1 MAPSPTPLVIASGNA
16 GKIRE
21 FAALLAEL
29 PLEIRSQPEGLE
41 VEETGSTFAENARL
55 KATAVALASGCWAL
69 ADDSG
74 LAVAAL
80 AGAPGV
86 HSARYATSDPERIA
100 RLLRELE
107 AATSTSVGAAATSAF
122 TFSTAATTA
131 APETTAITTVPA
143 AIPPLASL
151 STAAGMGERPWDP
164 SKAGELDR
172 VTADQPPADPPV
184 AAPIIPDRS
193 ACFTAA
199 LAVAD
204 PSGVIRL
211 EVEGHCPG
219 VILEAPRGAGGFGYD
234 PVFLVPELGQT
245 FAEMDKATKGRIGH
259 RGRAFALLEP
269 GLRQL
274 LT

>member
-1 MAPSPTPLVIASGNA
+1 VIASGNA

-21 FAALLAEL
+21 FAALLADL
-29 PLEIRSQPEGLE
+29 PLEIRAQPEGLE
-41 VEETGSTFAENARL
+41 VEETGATFAENARL

-86 HSARYATSDPERIA
+86 HSARYAPTDAERIA

-107 AATSTSVGAAATSAF
+107 TAQHDHAVQGLEAGVLSTTVLS
-122 TFSTAATTA
+122 AATT
-131 APETTAITTVPA
+131 PLTVPR
-143 AIPPLASL
+143 LES
-151 STAAGMGERPWDP
+151 G
-164 SKAGELDR
+164 
-172 VTADQPPADPPV
+172 
-184 AAPIIPDRS
+184 DRS
-193 ACFTAA
+193 ARFTAA
-199 LAVAD
+199 LALAD
-204 PSGVIRL
+204 PSGAIRL

-274 LT
+274 LA

>member
-1 MAPSPTPLVIASGNA
+1 MASGSPSLPLVIASGNA

-29 PLEIRSQPEGLE
+29 PLEIRPQPEGLE

-86 HSARYATSDPERIA
+86 HSARYAASDPERIA

-107 AATSTSVGAAATSAF
+107 AAV
-122 TFSTAATTA
+122 TTA
-131 APETTAITTVPA
+131 AAAMPGARPRLPSRAPERDQGPA
-143 AIPPLASL
+143 EACP
-151 STAAGMGERPWDP
+151 
-164 SKAGELDR
+164 
-172 VTADQPPADPPV
+172 ADQPSTDRV
-184 AAPIIPDRS
+184 SGDRS
-193 ACFTAA
+193 ARFTAA
-199 LAVAD
+199 LALAD
-204 PSGVIRL
+204 PSGAIRL

-234 PVFLVPELGQT
+234 PVFLVPELGLT
-245 FAEMDKATKGRIGH
+245 FAEMDKVTKARIGH

-274 LT
+274 LA

>member
-1 MAPSPTPLVIASGNA
+1 MARSPTPLVIASGNA

-21 FAALLAEL
+21 FAALLADL
-29 PLEIRSQPEGLE
+29 PLEIRAQPEGLE
-41 VEETGSTFAENARL
+41 VDETGATFAENARL

-80 AGAPGV
+80 GGEPGV
-86 HSARYATSDPERIA
+86 HSARYAASDAERIA

-107 AATSTSVGAAATSAF
+107 AALRDPFPPGDDPL
-122 TFSTAATTA
+122 TTA
-131 APETTAITTVPA
+131 ASVIA
-143 AIPPLASL
+143 
-151 STAAGMGERPWDP
+151 
-164 SKAGELDR
+164 
-172 VTADQPPADPPV
+172 
-184 AAPIIPDRS
+184 DRS
-193 ACFTAA
+193 ARFTAA
-199 LAVAD
+199 LALAD
-204 PSGVIRL
+204 PSGAIRL

-274 LT
+274 LA